1 MPDGRRRAAYGKGA
15 WRSIGDGFSLLE
27 KREREFGAFA
37 RLQALVATK
46 DFAAGHDSER
56 DARLKR
62 EGFSLTERGT
72 IRRCVENGSLR
83 DLGRSDETGR
93 QRIHAVALRYGDQ
106 RGGGRERLRA
116 PAHPLLGRPDLR
128 RPPSGRPEPP
138 EDQVGRP
145 AHVGR
150 PGRSRHEDLTR
161 RTPRT
166 GATLSSIDGSPPF
179 KQCSFSSLR
188 SIDASG
194 SSFCSMPRKFK
205 W

>member
-27 KREREFGAFA
+27 KRELEFGAFA

-62 EGFSLTERGT
+62 ESFSLTERGT

-83 DLGRSDETGR
+83 DLGRSDESRR
-93 QRIHAVALRYGDQ
+93 QRIRAVALRYGGQ

-116 PAHPLLGRPDLR
+116 PAPPCSFDQISTVLRQVVRSRRRIRSGGRPTAAGQA
-128 RPPSGRPEPP
+128 RP
-138 EDQVGRP
+138 V
-145 AHVGR
+145 
-150 PGRSRHEDLTR
+150 TK
-161 RTPRT
+161 T
-166 GATLSSIDGSPPF
+166 
-179 KQCSFSSLR
+179 
-188 SIDASG
+188 
-194 SSFCSMPRKFK
+194 
-205 W
+205 